1 VTTPTRLAVVALALS
16 LSTSAQKS
24 WADGAEYDLHR
35 SIASTPDP
43 VRQIALIY
51 EWQAR
56 YPQTGFEQER
66 LQLLAYANK
75 RAGKPEEAFAT
86 ALQLLRI
93 DSHSADSLMLVAK
106 LGPTL
111 PNPTQQEIGIITDAA
126 NKLLMPIPVSE
137 TIGLVLNPDEAP
149 KRRRVVA
156 AADPLPPPTPL
167 AHTNLSPEEEAQRVD
182 FFIKDI
188 RRTDRLIRLSPPLP
202 NPAAAQRAAA
212 EAALAWVKSLKR

>member
-86 ALQLLRI
+86 ALQLLSLDR
-93 DSHSADSLMLVAK
+93 HSADSLMLVAK

-111 PNPTQQEIGIITDAA
+111 PNPSQQEIAIVTDAA
-126 NKLLMPIPVSE
+126 NKLLMPRPASE
-137 TIGLVLNPDEAP
+137 TTGLVLNPDETP
-149 KRRRVVA
+149 KPRRVVVA
-156 AADPLPPPTPL
+156 AGPLGPPIPP
-167 AHTNLSPEEEAQRVD
+167 AHTNLSPEEEARRVD
-182 FFIKDI
+182 FFIRDI
-188 RRTDRLIRLSPPLP
+188 RRTDGLIQLSPPP
-202 NPAAAQRAAA
+202 TPAAAQRAAA

>member
-86 ALQLLRI
+86 ALQLLSSTATAQIR
-93 DSHSADSLMLVAK
+93 SCSLP
-106 LGPTL
+106 G
-111 PNPTQQEIGIITDAA
+111 
-126 NKLLMPIPVSE
+126 S
-137 TIGLVLNPDEAP
+137 
-149 KRRRVVA
+149 
-156 AADPLPPPTPL
+156 DPLCPIHL
-167 AHTNLSPEEEAQRVD
+167 SKKSQLSPM
-182 FFIKDI
+182 
-188 RRTDRLIRLSPPLP
+188 LP
-202 NPAAAQRAAA
+202 TNC
-212 EAALAWVKSLKR
+212 